1 MQNKSLT
8 TLKNDQPDQAPGE
21 AGDLSF
27 SNEATRFESAKKK
40 KSPVRVLIVEDSAL
54 YRKVLFSIFQKDPG
68 IIIVGS
74 ADNGAEA
81 VRLAARLKPDV
92 ITMDINMPV
101 MDGYEA
107 TRQIM
112 AKSPCPIVMIS
123 SFSDGNHTFDALK
136 AGALTIV
143 KKPTAGDPPE
153 AIKAMVSKVKLM
165 ADVKV
170 VRHWTEDKRKQS
182 TRTAVPPAVSPDRF
196 LKKGVRPRLVA
207 IASSTGGPGALA
219 TLLRPLPAD
228 FPLPILIVQHIS
240 EGFAESF
247 ASWLDKQLNLS
258 VRIGREADELR
269 PGQVLV
275 APDSCHMGVGS
286 RGLVTLQRKLPKET
300 ICPSA
305 NILFH
310 SVARIFGASAIG
322 VVLTGMGDD
331 GADGMKALHDRG
343 AHTIA
348 QDKESCVVFGMPA
361 VAIERGAIDQVQSL
375 SQITATLGKLVQINL

>member
-1 MQNKSLT
+1 MQSKPLT
-8 TLKNDQPDQAPGE
+8 TFSSDQSDPAQSE
-21 AGDLSF
+21 AGELSF
-27 SNEATRFESAKKK
+27 LNGATQFEPAKKRN
-40 KSPVRVLIVEDSAL
+40 SPVRVLIVEDSAL
-54 YRKVLFSIFQKDPG
+54 YRKVLFSILQKDPG
-68 IIIVGS
+68 ILIVGS
-74 ADNGAEA
+74 ANNGAEA

-143 KKPTAGDPPE
+143 KKPVAGDPPE

-170 VRHWTEDKRKQS
+170 VRHWSEDKRKQS
-182 TRTAVPPAVSPDRF
+182 TQTAVPHPASPERF
-196 LKKGVRPRLVA
+196 LKNGVRPRLVA

-219 TLLRPLPAD
+219 TVLRPLPAD

-247 ASWLDKQLNLS
+247 ASWLDKQLNLT
-258 VRIGREADELR
+258 VRIGRESDELK
-269 PGQVLV
+269 PGHVYI
-275 APDSCHMGVGS
+275 APDSCHMSVGS
-286 RGLVTLQRKLPKET
+286 RGLITLQKKMLKET

-305 NILFH
+305 NVLFH
-310 SVARIFGASAIG
+310 SVAKTFGPSAIG
-322 VVLTGMGDD
+322 IVLTGMGDD
-331 GADGMKALHDRG
+331 GADGLKALHERG

-348 QDKESCVVFGMPA
+348 QDKETCVIFGMPA

-375 SQITATLGKLVQINL
+375 TQISATLSKLVHINR